1 MPPDLAIFRRWKD
14 SGDVIALFPAIP
26 ADIDGRYCLSYE
38 HVGQHGAADFHGVVR
53 RTLPATSKQC
63 AGLARELRQI
73 GYDLK
78 PIQRASS
85 RNHEKRR
92 REAERIRHGL
102 P

>member
-53 RTLPATSKQC
+53 RTLPATELPQFSWAPSLGYATC
-63 AGLARELRQI
+63 SNSAGLL
-73 GYDLK
+73 
-78 PIQRASS
+78 
-85 RNHEKRR
+85 
-92 REAERIRHGL
+92 
-102 P
+102 